1 MKTLMPLEPEHDIS
15 TVKKSV
21 ILNKIQSD
29 HMKNFIFE
37 YELYKNKASLLEL
50 ELLKIKISYQD
61 LMKDI
66 NAIVKEMKDSSKNPE
81 Y

>member
-1 MKTLMPLEPEHDIS
+1 
-15 TVKKSV
+15 
-21 ILNKIQSD
+21 
-29 HMKNFIFE
+29 MKNFIFE

-81 Y
+81 YYPKTPKPHVVSISNNK